1 MTTAPAR
8 RLAMSVMRVAGVRS
22 ARRRAARAARAA
34 AGAERAPDR
43 AAPGVLRGV
52 RRAAPHGRAAG
63 GARRRRGA
71 AGAPAARRRR
81 PHPGR
86 PRARLPRRAVWRAA
100 AAARQR
106 APRRPRGR
114 RAEPAAHLRVAW
126 CGARRARSL
135 QSSMQ
140 QALRAC
146 PCGRLRPSPWTQG
159 AQQLAL
165 CEHLPHAML
174 RWDGDGVQRQRA
186 IRRPARHAPNPIPI
200 ACVHCGGRVAKREGA
215 GGDEARAL
223 RAGYAL
229 DARVSDVAPA
239 RSCASVE
246 RHGACPSAG
255 SFSVRLEGP
264 ATLWGALRGPPP
276 RASSVL
282 HPCMTPVGQWP
293 SGIFLRRQSLPWL

>member
-1 MTTAPAR
+1 MTCQQTHSQKSTP
-8 RLAMSVMRVAGVRS
+8 
-22 ARRRAARAARAA
+22 
-34 AGAERAPDR
+34 
-43 AAPGVLRGV
+43 
-52 RRAAPHGRAAG
+52 
-63 GARRRRGA
+63 
-71 AGAPAARRRR
+71 
-81 PHPGR
+81 
-86 PRARLPRRAVWRAA
+86 
-100 AAARQR
+100 
-106 APRRPRGR
+106 
-114 RAEPAAHLRVAW
+114 
-126 CGARRARSL
+126 
-135 QSSMQ
+135 QSSLGHHTLLLMPACSQ
-140 QALRAC
+140 HSLNKHAQAATRIQC
-146 PCGRLRPSPWTQG
+146 SPSPTSRRHQTK
-159 AQQLAL
+159 AYLTALAL
-165 CEHLPHAML
+165 LAADFFP
-174 RWDGDGVQRQRA
+174 
-186 IRRPARHAPNPIPI
+186 RHAPNPIPI